1 MPAKQK
7 VTFLVEPDLL
17 LLFRVEALK
26 QGLSYSEAIA
36 AAIGRWV
43 TPDTAFHT
51 PSAAVARDIASAI
64 RELRRTEP
72 DAANT
77 FPYGDV
83 TTYTTDEL
91 QRIRELR
98 YEKE

>member
-36 AAIGRWV
+36 AAIGHWV
-43 TPDTAFHT
+43 TPDTVFNT
-51 PSAAVARDIASAI
+51 PSAAVTRDVVHAI
-64 RELRRTEP
+64 RELTRTDPEHIP
-72 DAANT
+72 
-77 FPYGDV
+77 
-83 TTYTTDEL
+83 
-91 QRIRELR
+91 
-98 YEKE
+98 